1 MRGTGAL
8 SGTAAVV
15 EATGASEASG
25 AADVIGVLVV
35 DDDFMVA
42 RVHRAFVERVE
53 PFRVVGV
60 AGTGEQAVAAVDE
73 LRPDLVLL
81 DLYLPDLFGLDV
93 IPRLRAAGHD
103 CDVMVISA
111 AREADTVRGAV
122 RHGVVDYLLK
132 PFEFEDLRVR
142 LERYAVQRGRL
153 LGTVVRSQAD
163 VDRVLAGVPAPPA
176 PVPALPKGM
185 SVETA
190 ELVERTLREA
200 DGTLSASECAA
211 LTGVSRVSARRY
223 LEHFHTVGS
232 AEVSLRYGAAGRPER
247 RYRFRGRPAGPGP
260 RAETPAGGQPAPARD
275 LPRPQG
281 ERGRRERREHGHAG

>member
-1 MRGTGAL
+1 MTGT
-8 SGTAAVV
+8 SGTAGPAATTATTATTATSTASATRATSAGTAV
-15 EATGASEASG
+15 SG
-25 AADVIGVLVV
+25 ARVPRDDGSAIGVLVV

-42 RVHRAFVERVE
+42 RVHRAFVERVD
-53 PFRVVGV
+53 PFRVIGV
-60 AGTGEQAVAAVDE
+60 AGTGEEALTAVAE

-111 AREADTVRGAV
+111 AREADAVRGAV

-163 VDRVLAGVPAPPA
+163 VDRVLAGAAA
-176 PVPALPKGM
+176 PVAPALPKGM
-185 SVETA
+185 SAETA
-190 ELVERTLREA
+190 ELVERTLRAAE
-200 DGTLSASECAA
+200 GTLSASECAA

-223 LEHFHTVGS
+223 LEYFHTVGR
-232 AEVSLRYGAAGRPER
+232 ADVSLRYGVAGRPER
-247 RYRFRGRPAGPGP
+247 RYRFRDAVTGRALPPA
-260 RAETPAGGQPAPARD
+260 AR
-275 LPRPQG
+275 P
-281 ERGRRERREHGHAG
+281 

>member
-1 MRGTGAL
+1 MPASAPEAGA
-8 SGTAAVV
+8 GD
-15 EATGASEASG
+15 GA
-25 AADVIGVLVV
+25 IRVLVV

-42 RVHRAFVERVE
+42 RVHRAFVGRVE

-60 AGTGEQAVAAVDE
+60 AGSGEEALAAVAE

-81 DLYLPDLFGLDV
+81 DLYLPDVFGLDV
-93 IPRLRAAGHD
+93 IPRLRAAGHH

-111 AREADTVRGAV
+111 AREADAVRGAV
-122 RHGVVDYLLK
+122 RNGVVDYLLK

-153 LGTVVRSQAD
+153 LGAVVHSQAD
-163 VDRVLAGVPAPPA
+163 VDRALAKTAPAAAA
-176 PVPALPKGM
+176 PVLPKGM

-190 ELVERTLREA
+190 ELVEQTLRDA

-223 LEHFHTVGS
+223 LEYFHTVG
-232 AEVSLRYGAAGRPER
+232 AADVSLRYGVAGRPER
-247 RYRFRGRPAGPGP
+247 RYRFRGAVTGGLALPPAVRP
-260 RAETPAGGQPAPARD
+260 
-275 LPRPQG
+275 
-281 ERGRRERREHGHAG
+281 

>member
-1 MRGTGAL
+1 MRGTG
-8 SGTAAVV
+8 GTATTTETTPSAH
-15 EATGASEASG
+15 EDRPAGT
-25 AADVIGVLVV
+25 IGVLVV

-60 AGTGEQAVAAVDE
+60 AGTGEQALAAVDE

-111 AREADTVRGAV
+111 ARESDAVRGAV

-132 PFEFEDLRVR
+132 PFDFEDLRSR

-163 VDRVLAGVPAPPA
+163 VDRVLAGAAAPAV

-200 DGTLSASECAA
+200 EGTLSASECAA

-223 LEHFHTVGS
+223 LEYFHTVGS
-232 AEVSLRYGAAGRPER
+232 ADVSLRYGVAGRPER
-247 RYRFRGRPAGPGP
+247 RYRFRGRPAGFG
-260 RAETPAGGQPAPARD
+260 PAGGETGA
-275 LPRPQG
+275 
-281 ERGRRERREHGHAG
+281 

>member
-1 MRGTGAL
+1 MRGTHGTGD
-8 SGTAAVV
+8 SGD
-15 EATGASEASG
+15 SG
-25 AADVIGVLVV
+25 GSGDGGDSGGSGDGVGGGGGGTIDALVV

-42 RVHRAFVERVE
+42 RLHRAFVERVP

-60 AGTGEQAVAAVDE
+60 AGTGEQAVAAADA

-81 DLYLPDLFGLDV
+81 DLYLPDVFGLDL

-103 CDVMVISA
+103 CDVMVVSA

-132 PFEFEDLRVR
+132 PFEFAELRTR
-142 LERYAVQRGRL
+142 LERYAVRRGRL
-153 LGTVVRSQAD
+153 LDSVVRNQAD
-163 VDRVLAGVPAPPA
+163 VDRVLAGASAPAA
-176 PVPALPKGM
+176 PALPKGM

-190 ELVERTLREA
+190 ELIERALREA
-200 DGTLSASECAA
+200 EGTLSASECAA

-247 RYRFRGRPAGPGP
+247 RYRHRGGPGRTAGLSSGGGV
-260 RAETPAGGQPAPARD
+260 RA
-275 LPRPQG
+275 
-281 ERGRRERREHGHAG
+281 

>member
-1 MRGTGAL
+1 MTGT
-8 SGTAAVV
+8 SGTAGPAATTATTATSTASATRATSAGTAV
-15 EATGASEASG
+15 SG
-25 AADVIGVLVV
+25 ARVPRDDGSAIGVLVV

-42 RVHRAFVERVE
+42 RVHRAFVERVD

-60 AGTGEQAVAAVDE
+60 AGTGEEALTAVAE

-111 AREADTVRGAV
+111 AREADAVRGAV

-163 VDRVLAGVPAPPA
+163 VDRVLAGAAA
-176 PVPALPKGM
+176 PVAPALPKGM
-185 SVETA
+185 SAETA
-190 ELVERTLREA
+190 ELVERTLRAAE
-200 DGTLSASECAA
+200 GTLSASECAA

-223 LEHFHTVGS
+223 LEYFHTVGR
-232 AEVSLRYGAAGRPER
+232 AEVSLRYGVAGRPER
-247 RYRFRGRPAGPGP
+247 RYRFRDAVTGRALPPA
-260 RAETPAGGQPAPARD
+260 AR
-275 LPRPQG
+275 P
-281 ERGRRERREHGHAG
+281 

>member
-1 MRGTGAL
+1 MTGT
-8 SGTAAVV
+8 SGTAGPAATTATTATRTASATRATSAGTAV
-15 EATGASEASG
+15 SG
-25 AADVIGVLVV
+25 ARVPRDDGSAIGVLVV

-60 AGTGEQAVAAVDE
+60 AGTGEEALAAVAE

-111 AREADTVRGAV
+111 AREADAVRGAV

-163 VDRVLAGVPAPPA
+163 VDRVLAGAAA
-176 PVPALPKGM
+176 PVAPALPKGM
-185 SVETA
+185 SAETA
-190 ELVERTLREA
+190 ELVERTLRAAE
-200 DGTLSASECAA
+200 GTLSASECAA

-223 LEHFHTVGS
+223 LEYFHTVGR
-232 AEVSLRYGAAGRPER
+232 ADVSLRYGVAGRPER
-247 RYRFRGRPAGPGP
+247 RYRFRDAVTGRALPPA
-260 RAETPAGGQPAPARD
+260 AR
-275 LPRPQG
+275 P
-281 ERGRRERREHGHAG
+281 